1 MKTTLRILALCAFFF
16 SGIGAVQAQVKLG
29 HINVDELIGLM
40 PEAKTA
46 QDSLETYSKLLEKEL
61 AEMEEEFATKYRNF
75 EANSKMMTELR
86 REKEMQELQD
96 MQARMQDFSRK
107 AQDDFEKKQ
116 RELLTPIFEKAQAA
130 IKEVAQANKFTYIFD
145 SSRSKGVLVYT
156 EGGENVMPLV
166 KAKLGIQ

>member
-1 MKTTLRILALCAFFF
+1 MTGHDIEPEGFERILNNHPGFIW
-16 SGIGAVQAQVKLG
+16 GW
-29 HINVDELIGLM
+29 
-40 PEAKTA
+40 
-46 QDSLETYSKLLEKEL
+46 Y
-61 AEMEEEFATKYRNF
+61 
-75 EANSKMMTELR
+75 
-86 REKEMQELQD
+86 
-96 MQARMQDFSRK
+96 RK

-116 RELLTPIFEKAQAA
+116 RDLLTPIFEKAQAA